1 MLEVRKNFQACSL
14 TQVCLYKLWH
24 FCCATKKCLE
34 VSDAELS
41 IGLFFTE
48 KVDLNPS
55 QVKFKASA
63 RFILNV
69 FYIFL
74 LSLVQCDTENNK
86 KGAAIFK
93 IDNYKE
99 KKSFEAS
106 KKKESLFCAIFS
118 SFVLFSAEPFPV
130 SSIVH

>member
-1 MLEVRKNFQACSL
+1 M
-14 TQVCLYKLWH
+14 
-24 FCCATKKCLE
+24 
-34 VSDAELS
+34 
-41 IGLFFTE
+41 
-48 KVDLNPS
+48 NPS

-99 KKSFEAS
+99 KKALKQA
-106 KKKESLFCAIFS
+106 KKRESLFCAIFS

>member
-14 TQVCLYKLWH
+14 TQVCLYKLWY

-99 KKSFEAS
+99 IKSFEAS
-106 KKKESLFCAIFS
+106 KKRV
-118 SFVLFSAEPFPV
+118 SFLRDFFFLRLILCRTV
-130 SSIVH
+130 SGV

>member
-106 KKKESLFCAIFS
+106 KKRV
-118 SFVLFSAEPFPV
+118 SFLRDFFFLRLILCRTV
-130 SSIVH
+130 SGV

>member
-14 TQVCLYKLWH
+14 TQVCLYKLWY

-99 KKSFEAS
+99 KKSFEA
-106 KKKESLFCAIFS
+106 KKKS
-118 SFVLFSAEPFPV
+118 LFSAARFFLP
-130 SSIVH
+130 SSYSLQNRFRCLA